1 MFAAAKP
8 FDETVRDHVKL
19 PEGEFF
25 VKSVARNQRGAICLC
40 RGVGY
45 G

>member
-25 VKSVARNQRGAICLC
+25 VKSWQGINAERFVFAG
-40 RGVGY
+40 G
-45 G
+45 